1 MLKKSFRTE
10 ETSYLKTR
18 PQAVGGLFN
27 PIKRV
32 RDMKMKPKNRIINGI
47 LVFLLSASAFLGVQ
61 TLVVKAENIQS
72 ANSKSEKN
80 FEKGFVNPPLYA
92 KPRVFWWWL
101 NSMVTKE
108 SITRDL
114 KELKDKGFGGAILF
128 DAASYEHLVVKQTPA
143 GPVFASEEWKELF
156 VHALKEADRLGLEIS
171 LNIQSG
177 WNPGG
182 PSVLPDDGMK
192 KIVWAEEKVTGPI
205 KYAKVLP
212 VVAGHYYKDITVQAY
227 KIQEGKQPDPI
238 KNWGYKSLN
247 EQFRGRG
254 AYPLYKLR
262 EQHSDTADVADLR
275 SDSIVDIGSKMNKD
289 GFLQWEV
296 PEGTWVILRFG
307 SILTKAQVCTGSAGW
322 QGLSFDHLNS
332 KALENYFAAVV
343 DPLLESA
350 GDLVGKSLKYLHTDS
365 WEMGLVNWTKHF
377 RKEFKTLRGYD
388 LPPYLPVLAGRIV
401 DSREVSNRFLYD
413 FRKTVSDLIADR
425 MYARFAE
432 MAHERNLLVHPES
445 GGPHSAPIDGLKCLG
460 RNDVPMGEFW
470 ARASTHRVKIDE
482 RLFIKQSSSAAHI
495 YGKRFVAGEGP
506 TTVGPQWERAP
517 KDFKNVFDRNFCE
530 GINRFFWHC
539 FTNSPEEFGIP
550 GNVYFAGTH
559 LNPNTTWWNKS
570 GAWTR
575 YLSRCSY
582 LLSQGLFQ
590 ADVCIYYGDDV
601 PSFVLWKR
609 TLEDLGPGYDYD
621 ECNAEVILT
630 RMSVKDGNI
639 VLPDGMAYRLL
650 RLPDRKAITLE
661 VLQKIERMVQAGAT
675 IVGPKP
681 AKSTGLK
688 GYPESDKKVQE
699 IANKLWGKCDG
710 KTITENRYGKG
721 RVFWGKSMRDIL
733 VSDGINPDFDFKS
746 SQEKTELDYIHRKA
760 DDTDIYFVVNRLA
773 RHGIYDTKYR
783 YLTTLPDRFEEVDCY
798 FRVSGKT
805 PEIWDPMTGK
815 ILKQTV
821 YREENGV
828 TVVRLRLAPEG
839 SAFVV
844 FREPSED
851 DHIIA
856 IKKDGG
862 SLFPVSSN
870 KVGDVPRAKVG
881 LEGDSVFLEAFESG
895 TYQLKRSDGKDADI
909 KIDDVP
915 PPLPING
922 PWKLCFPRGWGAPE
936 EVTISELKSWTEFD
950 NDGIKYFSG
959 TASYFNQFSL
969 SKKKKEGKRLYLDL
983 GNVQELAEVILNG
996 KSLGVAWIAPYRI
1009 DITDEVKEGKNELEI
1024 QVVNL
1029 WPNRLIGDQ
1038 FLPVEKRRTKTNVR
1052 KFDKDYSLRTSGLL
1066 GPVQI
1071 IISSKVPVHF

>member
-1 MLKKSFRTE
+1 MAT
-10 ETSYLKTR
+10 
-18 PQAVGGLFN
+18 
-27 PIKRV
+27 I
-32 RDMKMKPKNRIINGI
+32 
-47 LVFLLSASAFLGVQ
+47 
-61 TLVVKAENIQS
+61 
-72 ANSKSEKN
+72 
-80 FEKGFVNPPLYA
+80 
-92 KPRVFWWWL
+92 
-101 NSMVTKE
+101 E

-114 KELKDKGFGGAILF
+114 EELKEKGFAGAILF
-128 DAASYEHLVVKQTPA
+128 DCASSEYNLVRQTPA

-192 KIVWAEEKVTGPI
+192 RIVWAEEKVTGPF

-212 VVAGHYYKDITVQAY
+212 MASGYHYKDIAVQAY
-227 KIQEGKQPDPI
+227 KTEEGKQPDPI
-238 KNWGYKSLN
+238 KNWDNKSLN
-247 EQFRGRG
+247 QKFRGRG

-262 EQHSDTADVADLR
+262 EQHLDSTDVADLH
-275 SDSIVDIGSKMNKD
+275 SDSIIDLSAKMGKD
-289 GFLQWEV
+289 GFMQWEV
-296 PEGTWVILRFG
+296 PEGTWIILRFG
-307 SILTKAQVCTGSAGW
+307 YILTGAQVSTPGAGW
-322 QGLSFDHLNS
+322 QGLCFDHLNS

-343 DPLLESA
+343 DPLLENA

-365 WEMGLVNWTKHF
+365 WEMGMVNWTKHF
-377 RKEFKTLRGYD
+377 RREFKTLRGYD
-388 LPPYLPVLAGRIV
+388 MLPYLPVLAGRIV

-432 MAHERNLLVHPES
+432 MAHERNLLIHPES

-470 ARASTHRVKIDE
+470 ARANTHRVSEDE

-506 TTVGPQWERAP
+506 TSIGPHWERSP
-517 KDFKNVFDRNFCE
+517 KDLKNVFDRNFCE
-530 GINRFFWHC
+530 GINRFYWNIFAS
-539 FTNSPEEFGIP
+539 SPKEFGIP
-550 GNVYFAGTH
+550 GNEYFCGTH
-559 LNPNTTWWNKS
+559 MNPNTTWWNKS
-570 GAWTR
+570 GVWNK

-601 PSFVLWKR
+601 PNFVLRKR

-639 VLPDGMAYRLL
+639 VLPDGMTYRLL

-661 VLQKIERMVQAGAT
+661 VLRKIEQMVKNGAT

-681 AKSTGLK
+681 AISTGLE
-688 GYPESDKKVQE
+688 GYPESDNKVQE
-699 IANKLWGKCDG
+699 IADKLWGECDG

-733 VSDGINPDFDFKS
+733 ISDGIRPDFDFKS
-746 SQEKTELDYIHRKA
+746 SQEKTELDYIHRKD

-773 RHGIYDTKYR
+773 RHGIYDTQYR

-798 FRVSGKT
+798 FRISGKI

-815 ILKQTV
+815 ILKQPV
-821 YREENGV
+821 YREENGIM
-828 TVVRLRLAPEG
+828 VVRLRLNPEG
-839 SAFVV
+839 SVFVV
-844 FREPSED
+844 FRESSGN
-851 DHIIA
+851 DHITA
-856 IKKDGG
+856 IRKDDS
-862 SLFPVSSN
+862 SLFPVSSQ
-870 KVGDVPRAKVG
+870 KVGDMPQAKVR
-881 LEGDSVFLEAFESG
+881 LEGETVFLEAFEPG
-895 TYQLKRSDGKDADI
+895 TYQLQRSDGKDADI
-909 KIDDVP
+909 KIDDIP
-915 PPLPING
+915 SPFLIKN
-922 PWKLCFPRGWGAPE
+922 PWKLSFPKAWGAPE
-936 EVTISELKSWTEFD
+936 KVTISELKSWTEFD

-959 TASYFNQFSL
+959 TASYFNQFNL
-969 SKKKKEGKRLYLDL
+969 SKKKIEGKRLYLDL
-983 GNVQELAEVILNG
+983 GNVQELAEVILND
-996 KSLGVAWIAPYRI
+996 KSLGVIWIAPFRV
-1009 DITDEVKEGKNELEI
+1009 DITDNVKEGKNELEI

-1038 FLPVEKRRTKTNVR
+1038 FLPVEKRYTETNVR
-1052 KFDKDYSLRTSGLL
+1052 KFDQDYLLRTSGLL

-1071 IISSKVPVHF
+1071 IISSKVPVRF